1 MAAKA
6 GSIAIERVAQLVL
19 MLGAAPI
26 LGVVSFGRFSF
37 ANSVT
42 ALLAFGTDLGLTL
55 WTTRALA
62 REPAQS
68 GVGPGDGVPP
78 AALGDGAVLH
88 RARAAW
94 RPSLGPGEARIAM
107 LAIGVV
113 SLARALLDHARAVFR
128 ARERIG
134 DEGKVNA
141 IGASLATIGGLSAV
155 VLTRRGLPA
164 MALGMMAGTLVSVVY
179 GFALLGRRYG
189 PWTGPFDR
197 ALARRMLRE
206 ALPFWLAGI
215 FSLAYS
221 RGDVVVL
228 RALTGDAEVGAYRAA
243 GQLYDV
249 AKTLPVVVMTA
260 MFPQLARHFRF
271 ARARLR
277 RAEWGVSASLTV
289 AGILTAAVLA
299 IAAGFV
305 ARRIFGPG
313 FARTVPALHVL
324 SAALPLVFLNCG
336 LTHFLVA
343 RDLGCAQHG
352 LRRPDGA
359 GQRRRQRGAVASD
372 GRTGRRLVDVDHRGG
387 AVSSAAC
394 WRCTWPGARTS
405 RCSDQSRL
413 PRPRAVVIVSRPSG
427 AHRGEDRRPSRG
439 RVATHEVSAR
449 AAARDDRGHGA
460 QQDREVER
468 EAPGIDVLEVE
479 RHPLGERQVVAP
491 ADLPQAGEAGAH
503 RQPPPVPAVQRRGL
517 RQHQRARPDQAHV
530 ARPAR

>member
-1 MAAKA
+1 MSTATPPGVNADLRRAFVNMAAKA
-6 GSIAIERVAQLVL
+6 GSIVIERVAQLVL
-19 MLGAAPI
+19 LLGAAPI

-62 REPAQS
+62 REPAHS
-68 GVGPGDGVPP
+68 AGVLGTAYHLRLWATVPYFIAL
-78 AALGDGAVLH
+78 AAVSA
-88 RARAAW
+88 
-94 RPSLGPGEARIAM
+94 SLGPGEARIAM

-141 IGASLATIGGLSAV
+141 LGASLATIGALAAV
-155 VLTRRGLPA
+155 ALTRRGLPA
-164 MALGMMAGTLVSVVY
+164 LALGMMAGTLVSAVY
-179 GFALLGRRYG
+179 GFALLGRYG

-228 RALTGDAEVGAYRAA
+228 RALTGDAEVGTYRAA

-271 ARARLR
+271 ARERLR
-277 RAEWGVSASLTV
+277 RAEWGVSAALTA
-289 AGILTAAVLA
+289 AGIVTAAVLA
-299 IAAGFV
+299 VAAGFV
-305 ARRIFGPG
+305 AHRIFGAG
-313 FARTVPALHVL
+313 FARTVPTLRIL

-343 RDLGCAQHG
+343 RDLGVLNMIFAG
-352 LRRPDGA
+352 LVVPVNVVANVQLSRRLGA
-359 GQRRRQRGAVASD
+359 PGAAWSMLITEAALSLCCLVALYVARRSD
-372 GRTGRRLVDVDHRGG
+372 GSELT
-387 AVSSAAC
+387 A
-394 WRCTWPGARTS
+394 
-405 RCSDQSRL
+405 
-413 PRPRAVVIVSRPSG
+413 
-427 AHRGEDRRPSRG
+427 
-439 RVATHEVSAR
+439 
-449 AAARDDRGHGA
+449 
-460 QQDREVER
+460 
-468 EAPGIDVLEVE
+468 
-479 RHPLGERQVVAP
+479 
-491 ADLPQAGEAGAH
+491 
-503 RQPPPVPAVQRRGL
+503 RRG
-517 RQHQRARPDQAHV
+517 P
-530 ARPAR
+530 

>member
-1 MAAKA
+1 MSSDAPPGAAAPGGGGTDRGRGGVSGDLRRAFINMAAKA
-6 GSIAIERVAQLVL
+6 GSIVIERVAQLVL

-37 ANSVT
+37 ANGVT

-62 REPAQS
+62 REPALRVDEARLAELGPSPSGTSARTPHPAHPAETAASSREGPGTLPGFPEQQSSVLGTAYHLRLWATVPYFIALS
-68 GVGPGDGVPP
+68 GV
-78 AALGDGAVLH
+78 AL
-88 RARAAW
+88 
-94 RPSLGPGEARIAM
+94 SLGPGEARIAM

-128 ARERIG
+128 ARERIA

-141 IGASLATIGGLSAV
+141 IGASLATIGGLAAV
-155 VLTRRGLPA
+155 ALTRQGLPA
-164 MALGMMAGTLVSVVY
+164 LALGMMAGTLVSVVY

-197 ALARRMLRE
+197 GLARRMLRE

-221 RGDVVVL
+221 RGDVIML
-228 RALTGDAEVGAYRAA
+228 RALTGDADVGAYRAA

-277 RAEWGVSASLTV
+277 RAEWGVSASL
-289 AGILTAAVLA
+289 AAGGILTAAVLA

-305 ARRIFGPG
+305 ARRIFGAG
-313 FARTVPALHVL
+313 FVRTVPALHIL

-343 RDLGCAQHG
+343 RDLGVLNMVFAG
-352 LRRPDGA
+352 LMVPVNVVANWVLSRRLGA
-359 GQRRRQRGAVASD
+359 PGAAWSMLITEAGLTICCLLALYIARRQDFEVPRIEPV
-372 GRTGRRLVDVDHRGG
+372 TP
-387 AVSSAAC
+387 SS
-394 WRCTWPGARTS
+394 S
-405 RCSDQSRL
+405 S
-413 PRPRAVVIVSRPSG
+413 
-427 AHRGEDRRPSRG
+427 
-439 RVATHEVSAR
+439 
-449 AAARDDRGHGA
+449 
-460 QQDREVER
+460 
-468 EAPGIDVLEVE
+468 
-479 RHPLGERQVVAP
+479 
-491 ADLPQAGEAGAH
+491 
-503 RQPPPVPAVQRRGL
+503 
-517 RQHQRARPDQAHV
+517 
-530 ARPAR
+530 

>member
-1 MAAKA
+1 MNSGAPPEATAPDGGGPDRGRGGVSADLRRAFVNMAAKA
-6 GSIAIERVAQLVL
+6 GSIVIERVAQLVL

-62 REPAQS
+62 REPAQ
-68 GVGPGDGVPP
+68 
-78 AALGDGAVLH
+78 AAAVLGTAYH
-88 RARAAW
+88 LRLWATVPYFIALAGVAA
-94 RPSLGPGEARIAM
+94 SLGPGEARIAM

-141 IGASLATIGGLSAV
+141 IGASLATVGGLSAV
-155 VLTRRGLPA
+155 VLTRQGLPA

-197 ALARRMLRE
+197 VLARRMLRE

-260 MFPQLARHFRF
+260 MFPQLARNFRF

-305 ARRIFGPG
+305 ARRIFGAG
-313 FARTVPALHVL
+313 FARTVPALHIL

-343 RDLGCAQHG
+343 RDLGVLNMVFAG
-352 LRRPDGA
+352 LMVPVNVVANVVLSRRMGA
-359 GQRRRQRGAVASD
+359 PGAAWSMLITEAALSLCCLLALYVARRQDSEVAPSADAAVS
-372 GRTGRRLVDVDHRGG
+372 GRRG
-387 AVSSAAC
+387 
-394 WRCTWPGARTS
+394 
-405 RCSDQSRL
+405 
-413 PRPRAVVIVSRPSG
+413 PR
-427 AHRGEDRRPSRG
+427 
-439 RVATHEVSAR
+439 
-449 AAARDDRGHGA
+449 
-460 QQDREVER
+460 
-468 EAPGIDVLEVE
+468 
-479 RHPLGERQVVAP
+479 
-491 ADLPQAGEAGAH
+491 
-503 RQPPPVPAVQRRGL
+503 
-517 RQHQRARPDQAHV
+517 
-530 ARPAR
+530 

>member
-1 MAAKA
+1 MTGGAPPEAAPSDGGGPDRQRGGVSADLRRAFVNMAAKA
-6 GSIAIERVAQLVL
+6 GSIVIERVAQLVL

-62 REPAQS
+62 REPGQS
-68 GVGPGDGVPP
+68 AGVLGTAYHLRLWATVPYFIALAGV
-78 AALGDGAVLH
+78 AL
-88 RARAAW
+88 
-94 RPSLGPGEARIAM
+94 SLGPGEARIAM

-113 SLARALLDHARAVFR
+113 SLSRALLDHARAVFR

-141 IGASLATIGGLSAV
+141 IGASLATIGGLAAV
-155 VLTRRGLPA
+155 ALTRQGLPA
-164 MALGMMAGTLVSVVY
+164 LALGMMAGTLASAVY

-189 PWTGPFDR
+189 AWTGPFDR

-277 RAEWGVSASLTV
+277 RAEWGVSASLTA
-289 AGILTAAVLA
+289 AGILTAVVLA

-313 FARTVPALHVL
+313 FARTVPALHIL

-343 RDLGCAQHG
+343 RDLGVLNMVFAG
-352 LRRPDGA
+352 LMVPVNVIA
-359 GQRRRQRGAVASD
+359 NVVLS
-372 GRTGRRLVDVDHRGG
+372 RRLG
-387 AVSSAAC
+387 A
-394 WRCTWPGARTS
+394 PGAAWSMLITEAALS
-405 RCSDQSRL
+405 LCCL
-413 PRPRAVVIVSRPSG
+413 LAL
-427 AHRGEDRRPSRG
+427 
-439 RVATHEVSAR
+439 
-449 AAARDDRGHGA
+449 AAARR
-460 QQDREVER
+460 QD
-468 EAPGIDVLEVE
+468 A
-479 RHPLGERQVVAP
+479 
-491 ADLPQAGEAGAH
+491 EAG
-503 RQPPPVPAVQRRGL
+503 QES
-517 RQHQRARPDQAHV
+517 ARTPGTPGPDP
-530 ARPAR
+530 R

>member
-1 MAAKA
+1 MTRLRGLRFDPAHLRAEARRFDRAAFERRFAAFVDACWRAREARAAAPGMSSGAPPAAAAPDGGGADRERGGVSADLRRAFVNMAAKA
-6 GSIAIERVAQLVL
+6 GSIVIERVAQLVL

-62 REPAQS
+62 REPVQS
-68 GVGPGDGVPP
+68 AVASSARRITCGSGRPCRTSSRSRGV
-78 AALGDGAVLH
+78 AL
-88 RARAAW
+88 
-94 RPSLGPGEARIAM
+94 SLGPGEARIAM

-141 IGASLATIGGLSAV
+141 IGASLATIGGLAAV
-155 VLTRRGLPA
+155 ALTRRGLPA
-164 MALGMMAGTLVSVVY
+164 LALGMMAGTLVSVVY
-179 GFALLGRRYG
+179 GFTLLGRRYG

-289 AGILTAAVLA
+289 AGDPDRRGAGDRRRLRGAADLRAGLRAHRADAAHPVGRA
-299 IAAGFV
+299 AAG
-305 ARRIFGPG
+305 
-313 FARTVPALHVL
+313 VPQLRPH
-324 SAALPLVFLNCG
+324 ALPG
-336 LTHFLVA
+336 RA
-343 RDLGCAQHG
+343 RSRRAQHG
-352 LRRPDGA
+352 LRRPDGP
-359 GQRRRQRGAVASD
+359 GQRRRQRGAVAPA
-372 GRTGRRLVDVDHRGG
+372 GRTGRRLVDADHRGG
-387 AVSSAAC
+387 AVDLLPAGAVRRAA
-394 WRCTWPGARTS
+394 PGLRGAPNRAGS
-405 RCSDQSRL
+405 
-413 PRPRAVVIVSRPSG
+413 PRPRPS
-427 AHRGEDRRPSRG
+427 
-439 RVATHEVSAR
+439 
-449 AAARDDRGHGA
+449 
-460 QQDREVER
+460 
-468 EAPGIDVLEVE
+468 
-479 RHPLGERQVVAP
+479 
-491 ADLPQAGEAGAH
+491 
-503 RQPPPVPAVQRRGL
+503 
-517 RQHQRARPDQAHV
+517 
-530 ARPAR
+530 

>member
-1 MAAKA
+1 MSSGAPPGAAASDGGGPDRERAGVSADLRRAFVNMAAKA
-6 GSIAIERVAQLVL
+6 GSIAIERVAQLIL

-62 REPAQS
+62 REPLRVDGARLAERSPSPS
-68 GVGPGDGVPP
+68 GTSARTPTLPTPPKTAASSREGPGTLSGSPVTESP
-78 AALGDGAVLH
+78 AVLGTAYH
-88 RARAAW
+88 LRLWATVPYFIALAGVAA
-94 RPSLGPGEARIAM
+94 SLGPGEARIAM

-128 ARERIG
+128 AHERVG

-141 IGASLATIGGLSAV
+141 IGASLATLGGLCAV

-228 RALTGDAEVGAYRAA
+228 RALAGDAEVGAYRAA

-277 RAEWGVSASLTV
+277 RAEWGVSASLTA

-305 ARRIFGPG
+305 PQRIFGPG

-343 RDLGCAQHG
+343 RDLGVLNMVFAG
-352 LRRPDGA
+352 LMVPVNVVANVVLSRRMGGPGA
-359 GQRRRQRGAVASD
+359 AWSMLITEAALSLCCLLALSVVRRQDAEVLRPEPSPP
-372 GRTGRRLVDVDHRGG
+372 
-387 AVSSAAC
+387 SS
-394 WRCTWPGARTS
+394 
-405 RCSDQSRL
+405 
-413 PRPRAVVIVSRPSG
+413 
-427 AHRGEDRRPSRG
+427 
-439 RVATHEVSAR
+439 
-449 AAARDDRGHGA
+449 
-460 QQDREVER
+460 
-468 EAPGIDVLEVE
+468 
-479 RHPLGERQVVAP
+479 
-491 ADLPQAGEAGAH
+491 
-503 RQPPPVPAVQRRGL
+503 
-517 RQHQRARPDQAHV
+517 
-530 ARPAR
+530 

>member
-1 MAAKA
+1 MSSGAPPAAAAPDGGGADRERGGVSTDLRRAFVNMAAKA
-6 GSIAIERVAQLVL
+6 GSIVIERVAQLVL

-62 REPAQS
+62 RDPGQS
-68 GVGPGDGVPP
+68 GSVLGTAYHLRLWATVPYFIALGGVAVCRGPGVAG
-78 AALGDGAVLH
+78 
-88 RARAAW
+88 
-94 RPSLGPGEARIAM
+94 IAM
-107 LAIGVV
+107 LGLGIV
-113 SLARALLDHARAVFR
+113 SMSRALLDHARAVFR

-141 IGASLATIGGLSAV
+141 IGASLATIGGLAAV
-155 VLTRRGLPA
+155 ALSRRGLPA
-164 MALGMMAGTLVSVVY
+164 LALGMMAGTLVSVVY

-221 RGDVVVL
+221 RGDVIVL
-228 RALTGDAEVGAYRAA
+228 RALTGDGEVGAKRAA
-243 GQLYDV
+243 GPLYDV

-271 ARARLR
+271 ARERLR
-277 RAEWGVSASLTV
+277 RAEWGVSTSLTV

-313 FARTVPALHVL
+313 FAGTVPALHIL

-343 RDLGCAQHG
+343 RDLGVLNMVFAG
-352 LRRPDGA
+352 LMVPVNV
-359 GQRRRQRGAVASD
+359 VANVVLS
-372 GRTGRRLVDVDHRGG
+372 RRLG
-387 AVSSAAC
+387 A
-394 WRCTWPGARTS
+394 PGAAWSMLITEAALSVCCLLALYVAR
-405 RCSDQSRL
+405 RED
-413 PRPRAVVIVSRPSG
+413 
-427 AHRGEDRRPSRG
+427 GE
-439 RVATHEVSAR
+439 
-449 AAARDDRGHGA
+449 AARR
-460 QQDREVER
+460 
-468 EAPGIDVLEVE
+468 APG
-479 RHPLGERQVVAP
+479 G
-491 ADLPQAGEAGAH
+491 
-503 RQPPPVPAVQRRGL
+503 
-517 RQHQRARPDQAHV
+517 
-530 ARPAR
+530 

>member
-1 MAAKA
+1 MSGSPPPAAAAPDGGGADRGRGGVSADLRRAFVNMAAKA
-6 GSIAIERVAQLVL
+6 GSIVVERAAQLVL
-19 MLGAAPI
+19 MLGAGPI

-62 REPAQS
+62 RDPAES
-68 GVGPGDGVPP
+68 AAVLGTAFHLRLWATVPYFI
-78 AALGDGAVLH
+78 ALGGVALG
-88 RARAAW
+88 
-94 RPSLGPGEARIAM
+94 LGPGEARVAM

-141 IGASLATIGGLSAV
+141 IGASLATIGGLAAV
-155 VLTRRGLPA
+155 ALTGRGLPA
-164 MALGMMAGTLVSVVY
+164 LALGMMAGTLVSMVY

-197 ALARRMLRE
+197 VLARRMLRE

-260 MFPQLARHFRF
+260 MFPQLARNFRF

-277 RAEWGVSASLTV
+277 RAEWGLSAGLTG
-289 AGILTAAVLA
+289 AGALTAVALA

-305 ARRIFGPG
+305 LRRMGPG
-313 FARTVPALHVL
+313 FERAVPALHIL
-324 SAALPLVFLNCG
+324 SAALPLVFLNSG
-336 LTHFLVA
+336 LTYFLVA
-343 RDLGCAQHG
+343 RDLGVLNMVFAG
-352 LRRPDGA
+352 LMVPVNVVANLWLSRRLGA
-359 GQRRRQRGAVASD
+359 SGAAWSMLITEAALSLCCLLALTAARRQDAGAVDAS
-372 GRTGRRLVDVDHRGG
+372 
-387 AVSSAAC
+387 
-394 WRCTWPGARTS
+394 
-405 RCSDQSRL
+405 
-413 PRPRAVVIVSRPSG
+413 
-427 AHRGEDRRPSRG
+427 
-439 RVATHEVSAR
+439 
-449 AAARDDRGHGA
+449 
-460 QQDREVER
+460 
-468 EAPGIDVLEVE
+468 
-479 RHPLGERQVVAP
+479 
-491 ADLPQAGEAGAH
+491 
-503 RQPPPVPAVQRRGL
+503 
-517 RQHQRARPDQAHV
+517 
-530 ARPAR
+530 

>member
-1 MAAKA
+1 MTSGTPPEAAAPDGGGPVRERAGISADLRRAFGNMAAKA
-6 GSIAIERVAQLVL
+6 GSMVIERVAQLIL
-19 MLGAAPI
+19 ILAAAPI

-37 ANSVT
+37 ANNVT

-62 REPAQS
+62 REPVQS
-68 GVGPGDGVPP
+68 PSVLGTAYHLRLWATAPYFI
-78 AALGDGAVLH
+78 ALGGVAL
-88 RARAAW
+88 
-94 RPSLGPGEARIAM
+94 SLGPGEARIAM

-141 IGASLATIGGLSAV
+141 IGASLATIGGLAAV
-155 VLTRRGLPA
+155 VLTRHGLPA
-164 MALGMMAGTLVSVVY
+164 MALGMMAGTLVSMVY

-197 ALARRMLRE
+197 TLARRMLRQ
-206 ALPFWLAGI
+206 ALPFWIAGI

-249 AKTLPVVVMTA
+249 AKTLPVAVMTA

-277 RAEWGVSASLTV
+277 RAEWGVSASLTA
-289 AGILTAAVLA
+289 AGILTAAALA
-299 IAAGFV
+299 IVAGFV

-313 FARTVPALHVL
+313 FARTVPALHIL

-343 RDLGCAQHG
+343 RDLGVLNMVFAG
-352 LRRPDGA
+352 LMVPVNVVANVVLSRRMGA
-359 GQRRRQRGAVASD
+359 PGAAWSMLITEAALSLCCLLALSVARRQDAEVTADTPVS
-372 GRTGRRLVDVDHRGG
+372 GRRG
-387 AVSSAAC
+387 
-394 WRCTWPGARTS
+394 
-405 RCSDQSRL
+405 
-413 PRPRAVVIVSRPSG
+413 PR
-427 AHRGEDRRPSRG
+427 
-439 RVATHEVSAR
+439 
-449 AAARDDRGHGA
+449 
-460 QQDREVER
+460 
-468 EAPGIDVLEVE
+468 
-479 RHPLGERQVVAP
+479 
-491 ADLPQAGEAGAH
+491 
-503 RQPPPVPAVQRRGL
+503 
-517 RQHQRARPDQAHV
+517 
-530 ARPAR
+530 